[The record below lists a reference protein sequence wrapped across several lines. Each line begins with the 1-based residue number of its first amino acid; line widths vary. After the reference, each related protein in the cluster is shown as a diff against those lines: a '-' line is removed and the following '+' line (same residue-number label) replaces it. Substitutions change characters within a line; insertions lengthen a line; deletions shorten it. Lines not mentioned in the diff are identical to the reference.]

1 LNVPG
6 WVHVLPHVNA
16 SLNAAAGVLLVL
28 GLMLILKGK
37 VKAHAFAMV
46 SAFVASVAFLACYL
60 TYHQA
65 LLHYTG
71 SGSRGFPGTGVLR
84 QAYLTMLISHTVLAA
99 LVPFLAL
106 RMFYLAWKKR
116 WPSHRKLGKFTF
128 PVWLYVSTTGVII
141 YFVLYHMPMG
151 QGN

>member
-1 LNVPG
+1 LIVPG

-16 SLNAAAGVLLVL
+16 TLNAAAGVLLVV
-28 GLMLILKGK
+28 GLVLIRKGK
-37 VKAHAFAMV
+37 KQAHACAMV

-71 SGSRGFPGTGVLR
+71 SGSRGFAGTGIVR
-84 QAYLTMLISHTVLAA
+84 VAYLTMLISHTILAA
-99 LVPFLAL
+99 LVPVLAL

-116 WPSHRKLGKFTF
+116 WSTHRKWGKFTL
-128 PVWLYVSTTGVII
+128 PIWLYVSTTGVII
-141 YFVLYHMPMG
+141 YVVLYHLPMG

>member
-16 SLNAAAGVLLVL
+16 SLNAAACVLLVA
-28 GLMLILKGK
+28 GLVLIRRGK
-37 VKAHAFAMV
+37 WKAHACVMV
-46 SAFVASVAFLACYL
+46 STFFVSTAFLACYL
-60 TYHQA
+60 VYHQA

-99 LVPFLAL
+99 FVPILAL
-106 RMFYLAWKKR
+106 RMMYLAWRKR
-116 WPSHRKLGKFTF
+116 WDSHRKLGKWTF

-141 YFVLYHMPMG
+141 YWVLYHMAVG
-151 QGN
+151 QGS